1 MNDNQITSQLQT
13 IEKTYGVHIL
23 TAVESGSRAWGFAS
37 PDSDWDVRFIYVHP
51 VRWYLQVEPERDVI
65 EVMTEDGFDA
75 VGWDLRKALQLFRKT
90 NPSMLEWLMSPIRYI
105 DNDNFSE
112 SLVRLIPHYFN
123 PTSGLHHYYSMAESH
138 NEKYLLKNG
147 ITLKRFLYYLRSLLA
162 CKWIMHEM
170 TPPPVPFRE
179 LVGATVHDSN
189 LIAAINRLL
198 DKKSKSKEHDKDSV
212 EPILIDFAATLQEEI
227 ADYLNRVKLPA
238 PDKDKDQ
245 ILNNLLYTMAVSTC

>member
-1 MNDNQITSQLQT
+1 MNDNQITSQLQA

-37 PDSDWDVRFIYVHP
+37 PDSDWDVRFIFVHP
-51 VRWYLQVEPERDVI
+51 VRWYLQVEPGRDVI
-65 EVMTEDGFDA
+65 EVMTEDGLDA

-105 DNDNFSE
+105 DNDNFAKSIT
-112 SLVRLIPHYFN
+112 SLIPHYFN
-123 PTSGLHHYYSMAESH
+123 PTRGLHHYYSMAESH

-162 CKWIMHEM
+162 CKWIMREM
-170 TPPPVPFRE
+170 TPPPVPFVE
-179 LVGATVHDSN
+179 LVGATVRDSN

-212 EPILIDFAATLQEEI
+212 EPILTDFATSLQVEI
-227 ADYLNRVKLPA
+227 ADYLNTVTLPC
-238 PDKDKDQ
+238 PDRNKDDM
-245 ILNNLLYTMAVSTC
+245 LNDLLYKMAVNIH